1 MTQTKLEKMTS
12 DIEKTRE
19 KVTFY
24 QNKLKVLTKQKE
36 ELENETI
43 IAMFRSENL
52 SEAEFAALLKSKK
65 DIMEEIKSEK

>member
-19 KVTFY
+19 KVAFY
-24 QNKLKVLTKQKE
+24 QNKLKVQTKQKE

-43 IAMFRSENL
+43 IAMFREQNL
-52 SEAEFAALLKSKK
+52 SEAEFAALIKSKK
-65 DIMEEIKSEK
+65 DITEEIKSEK